1 MAILPPTKKPQHQPL
16 IDPTPLRTSKLYDG
30 SNSITSNIFTRNS
43 NSITS
48 NIFTP
53 NNFIE
58 HTIQGECLYA
68 EHRISDLEAQRIG
81 FDRLPQAH
89 EEAIK
94 KELTLK
100 IAEELRKSN
109 RIEFTRSYSPETND
123 YVFRARVFVVPD
135 NNIKILREAKIVK

>member
-1 MAILPPTKKPQHQPL
+1 MAINKLTTIPKHQPL
-16 IDPTPLRTSKLYDG
+16 IDPTPSRTSKLYDG
-30 SNSITSNIFTRNS
+30 SNLIP
-43 NSITS
+43 S

-68 EHRISDLEAQRIG
+68 EYRVNDLKAQRIG
-81 FDRLPQAH
+81 LDRLPDAH
-89 EEAIK
+89 EEEIK
-94 KELTLK
+94 KELTLR
-100 IAEELRKSN
+100 IAEELRKSKK
-109 RIEFTRSYSPETND
+109 IEFTRSYSPETND